1 MNKQTD
7 MGVTPL
13 HAAAWENS
21 ADVIKI
27 PLQQG
32 ALTNIK
38 NTLGYTPLDIAYRQD
53 NKEALS
59 LLEKH

>member
-13 HAAAWENS
+13 HAAAGENS

-27 PLQQG
+27 LLQQG